1 MLRLCAMNR
10 FLPSLFISA
19 ALIFALPARAAVEN
33 FKIATDHSIDA
44 SSLESVVQ
52 GVIARAGAKTND
64 EKAAAI
70 YDYLHQAIFHGACA
84 NERAP
89 QSVGPLKVLN
99 VYGWG
104 LCGSEHTVLKALYE
118 TAGWECR
125 YVGWSDPGHSTVEVK
140 YDGGWHYFDV
150 FLKCYFWSHDKTHVV
165 SQEEIAADPALVL
178 DAVKDGRAA
187 GSHLCCGDTPEGILS
202 GVKSR
207 KIVGDSKGWASVTW
221 RDEGYSPQLRLPCGS
236 SLRLEWQSAENGYA
250 VSGGVPRHTCGNKD
264 FRSDPLLGPLIEH
277 YGTRNWSNGRFIYEP
292 DFSQPG
298 DVGDITLANVKA
310 TAGKLSASGPGTAVF
325 RLPLPYA
332 YVTASV
338 EAAFDG
344 EGKLFASTD
353 AGKSWQPC
361 IAGDISPLVKQKYD
375 VWLKA
380 EFAGA
385 LKKFNVT
392 ALVEHNRGV
401 LPYLVNGANKVTAAC
416 ASVAPGTVASVT
428 LGYQEATIANP
439 AKRQRW
445 DGKGITYNQE
455 TSITR
460 DLTGKAAH
468 FDIAVA
474 GNTPPKMLFLER
486 SVRSAAKK

>member
-1 MLRLCAMNR
+1 MNR
-10 FLPSLFISA
+10 FLSSLFVCA
-19 ALIFALPARAAVEN
+19 TLNFALPVGAAVEH
-33 FKIATDHSIDA
+33 FKVTTDHSIDA

-64 EKAAAI
+64 EKAVAI
-70 YDYLHQAIFHGACA
+70 YDYLHHAIFHWACPV
-84 NERAP
+84 EKAP

-125 YVGWSDPGHSTVEVK
+125 YVGWSDPGHSTIEVK
-140 YDGGWHYFDV
+140 YDGRWHYFDV
-150 FLKCYFWSHDKTHVV
+150 FLKCYFWAHDKSHVV
-165 SQEEIAADPALVL
+165 SQEEIAADPSLVL

-187 GSHLCCGDTPEGILS
+187 RSHLCCGDTPEGILS

-207 KIVGDSKGWASVTW
+207 KVIGDSKGWAAVTW

-236 SLRLEWQSAENGYA
+236 SLRLEWQSAD
-250 VSGGVPRHTCGNKD
+250 SGFAITGAAPKHSCGNKD
-264 FRSDPLLGPLIEH
+264 FRSDPVLGPVVEH
-277 YGTRNWSNGRFIYEP
+277 YGVRNWSNGKLTYSP

-298 DVGDITLANVKA
+298 DVADISLTSVKA
-310 TAGKLSASGPGTAVF
+310 AGGKLTAAGRGTAVF
-325 RLPLPYA
+325 QLPLPYA

-344 EGKLFASTD
+344 EGKLFVSTD
-353 AGKSWQPC
+353 AGESWQPC
-361 IAGDISPLVKQKYD
+361 SAGDISPLVRQKYD

-380 EFAGA
+380 EFTGA
-385 LKKFNVT
+385 MKKFSVT

-401 LPYLVNGANKVTAAC
+401 LPYLILGSNKVTATC
-416 ASVAPGTVASVT
+416 ASAAPGTMASVT
-428 LGYQEATIANP
+428 LGYHEATIANP
-439 AKRQRW
+439 AKREGW
-445 DGKGITYNQE
+445 DGKGITYNQGI
-455 TSITR
+455 SITR
-460 DLTGKAAH
+460 DLTGEAAH